1 MLYDFYYW
9 QMSKIFNFF
18 QSFESKAF
26 FDFTGPLSY
35 IAKEDIANGPSIAA
49 AAVDGTS
56 LSNFPSFPDLSSH
69 SLASLVEFK
78 EINDITMDATI
89 KVQYHMILEY
99 FYYDYYLGEK

>member
-1 MLYDFYYW
+1 
-9 QMSKIFNFF
+9 MSKIFNFF

-26 FDFTGPLSY
+26 VDFTGPLSY
-35 IAKEDIANGPSIAA
+35 IAKEDIANEPSIAA

-56 LSNFPSFPDLSSH
+56 LSSFPSFPDLSSH

-89 KVQYHMILEY
+89 KVQHHSRIFYH
-99 FYYDYYLGEK
+99 DYYLGEK